1 MMLGNGTVTT
11 YAYEADSAL
20 DSLTHNLAG
29 SADDVAFA
37 FNYNMANQVTAKG
50 LDNQA
55 YQWNAPLDKAETAIP
70 NGLNQIT
77 KVAQGGLVFDLGYDN
92 NGSLTGDGTWS
103 YAYDVENRL
112 KTATGPGVAATYEY
126 DPLGRRS
133 KKSGTGVATEIYLS
147 DGVEEIA
154 DYDGAG
160 VLLDYGASLLNTLNS
175 CSLTLSRREAIP
187 GTNTITPTSNEFRLP
202 PENPQCLRL
211 GKHKIEIYSTTP
223 QLRWSARS
231 FSQAS
236 TSSSSQATE
245 LGPSRM
251 RFGKSPACSLRLI
264 VHRLRPVFSRT
275 AGNLSIFINSF
286 HV

>member
-20 DSLTHNLAG
+20 DSLSHNLAG

-77 KVAQGGLVFDLGYDN
+77 RVAQGGLVFDLGYDN

-103 YAYDVENRL
+103 YTYDVENRL
-112 KTATGPGVAATYEY
+112 TNATGPGVAATYEY
-126 DPLGRRS
+126 DPLGRRA
-133 KKSGTGVATEIYLS
+133 KKSGTGVAPEIYLS

-154 DYDGAG
+154 DYEGDGTTILRRYVHGPGVDEPIVMYTGTGAG
-160 VLLDYGASLLNTLNS
+160 NRPYYHRDAL
-175 CSLTLSRREAIP
+175 
-187 GTNTITPTSNEFRLP
+187 GTIILAP
-202 PENPQCLRL
+202 
-211 GKHKIEIYSTTP
+211 
-223 QLRWSARS
+223 
-231 FSQAS
+231 
-236 TSSSSQATE
+236 
-245 LGPSRM
+245 
-251 RFGKSPACSLRLI
+251 
-264 VHRLRPVFSRT
+264 
-275 AGNLSIFINSF
+275 
-286 HV
+286 